1 MNSRYVMP
9 PANPEQEELLRERR
23 MARMQRRKQS
33 RRARLILWGTIGSS
47 IVLLGLIGF
56 VFWNIQSL
64 LNHDA
69 AYPITNNVSCD
80 SVTQSTYHIHAH
92 VTMYINGKSVTI
104 PQGVGLAPDGSC
116 YYWMH
121 THTSDGIIHI
131 EAPENHNLSLD
142 DFLNIWYQDFPKLG
156 PVPQQLNQTGW
167 KIYVNGKL
175 RTDLTAAPLHIE
187 LPLASHDIVT
197 MEFGAPYPRPLD
209 ASTYHFPANLPK

>member
-1 MNSRYVMP
+1 MSSRHVMP

-23 MARMQRRKQS
+23 SARMQRRKQS

-56 VFWNIQSL
+56 IFWNIQSL

-80 SVTQSTYHIHAH
+80 SVSHSTYHIHAH
-92 VTMYINGKSVTI
+92 VTMYINGKSVTVL
-104 PQGVGLAPDGSC
+104 PGVGIALDGSC

-121 THTSDGIIHI
+121 THASDGIIHI

-156 PVPQQLNQTGW
+156 PVPRQLNQTGW

-175 RTDLTAAPLHIE
+175 RTDLTAAPLNIE

-209 ASTYHFPANLPK
+209 ASTYHFPANLPQ